1 MRSLLNQGFVE
12 EVLVGLADEAWR
24 SDHDGRFGLRIT
36 PAGLKAIGV
45 PALASGVES
54 APGDD
59 QPAATRE
66 QKSPRPGS
74 KQAQLITMLMQPEG
88 RSVEELSE
96 ALGWLPHTVR
106 AAITGLRKSGHV
118 VVRTKNDTGQS
129 VYRIEATAEAT
140 ASDQD
145 A

>member
-1 MRSLLNQGFVE
+1 MIASPPSSAFQHIPPLRRGARS
-12 EVLVGLADEAWR
+12 APWR
-24 SDHDGRFGLRIT
+24 RDLRIT

-45 PALASGVES
+45 PALASGLES

-74 KQAQLITMLMQPEG
+74 KLAQLIAMLMQPDG
-88 RSVEELSE
+88 RTVDELSQ
-96 ALGWLPHTVR
+96 ALGWQVQTTR
-106 AAITGLRKSGHV
+106 AVISRLGKSGHV
-118 VVRTKNDTGQS
+118 VVRTKTEAGVS
-129 VYRIEATAEAT
+129 VYRIEATT
-140 ASDQD
+140 SDLH